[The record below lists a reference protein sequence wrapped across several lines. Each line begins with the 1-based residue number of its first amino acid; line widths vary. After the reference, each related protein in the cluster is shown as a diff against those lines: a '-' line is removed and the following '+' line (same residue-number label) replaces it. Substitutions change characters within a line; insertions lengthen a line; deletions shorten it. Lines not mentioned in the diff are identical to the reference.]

1 MADLQISVD
10 IDATGTRRGANE
22 ARGEVQNL
30 AREAERAGRGMRNAL
45 NGIDF
50 RAIGRQI
57 SEIGQRMQA
66 AGVQMQSF
74 GTTLTAAIT
83 LPLTALGTLGVKAA
97 LEVDAVRTK
106 ITALVG
112 DSEKAN
118 RKIAELRELAGRS
131 VGVTQAAALETFAQ
145 LKGIGDIADE
155 SINKVIGSLG
165 KLNAAFKIEDQSG
178 FLRNLVQLFSQGFE
192 IPDLKEAIGRVPI
205 FTQLLEQAFGTKDP
219 EKLRQLKEAGKL
231 TLDSFLTG
239 LSDAINTDPRTANI
253 TENLTTKLAK
263 SFERLNVALAPIG
276 DVILS
281 AVVPVIERL
290 SPFLEQLGKQFA
302 ALSPAAKTAVV
313 AFGAILA
320 AIGPV
325 LVVLGSAVVAIGGLV
340 TAIGAMIGSA
350 KIIAIVTAAIISLGI
365 QLAPLAAGAA
375 LLYASWQT
383 NFGGI
388 RDLVDRSVAA
398 ILAAWETA
406 RTELVALTE
415 DLTAR
420 IKQFWEQ
427 NGEDIMRALQTVS
440 DFIRSIWT
448 AVVAFWGENGE
459 TIKAITR
466 AVWEI
471 VKTIVKNGLEII
483 LQTIRLVTAII
494 NGDWAK
500 AWDAIKQ
507 IVASTLV
514 AIGTVIANSQAAII
528 AAVRLLIEAIAA
540 LGPWVSQIGISIGTA
555 LVQGIIWG
563 IGKMAGPL
571 GSAAATVVNGAISRM
586 REAARIESPSKV
598 TVEIGQYIGDGLIA
612 GLESKA
618 AGVAAATK
626 KLTKEVLDRLKD
638 IQVQFA
644 VLSGLSPSGQQA
656 IRDTDSLEKGI
667 SDIREIIKLRAELG
681 QNLDQALPTTPGSAA
696 AELKYLSDLK
706 ERQEAFNGTLRDLE
720 SLRERQKAADAK
732 RIADGLR
739 FEEQVRESGIRQIQD
754 LEKEIE
760 LLGVTSATEKLRI
773 EQKYEMLQVERDLK
787 AAGLRQEDVDIIL
800 EVVSAD
806 QKRIAQLIKIL
817 ELKNQGIEQQKKEVE
832 AVKKAQQEAQK
843 AYDQVF
849 QTVQRHLDVLAE
861 QGFGAFFK
869 SVFGQF
875 KQFLRDMVAE
885 WLTSQFFKLFFK
897 GGNNQTAQQN
907 GQGGGILGGLL
918 NGIFGGGAT
927 GIGPGGT
934 PTYSGGGG
942 TSGSGLGGAMGSR
955 GLGALSGG
963 GSGGGGIFGGLFGPR
978 TNVLTGQTSR
988 LGGIMGGIGA
998 IASVAGSA
1006 IGGRFGGILSA
1017 AGTGASIGAMFGP
1030 WGAAIGAGIG
1040 ALFGIFGGDP
1050 KRKRDKREKL
1060 PELNRGFTDAMQQLR
1075 DLIRDV
1081 RTLRVD
1087 PDSAISRAQELRTQI
1102 ASGFGIQFESKK
1114 YRKQAQTLV
1123 RQRTAEADSLIEE
1136 LRRVAEISRAA
1147 GERQRRIIP
1156 EFASGAYISPA
1167 FMRQLAAYRRQIN
1180 GMIPGRFLGQD
1191 NVPAMLSPGEMVLN
1205 PAQQERTRRAAGFD
1219 VFRSAG
1225 IPGYSG
1231 GEQRGQGGQMPAIT
1245 LVLEHNID
1253 SEGMVRTTLKNSPA
1267 VQNQLQLTIED
1278 LSANGRLTQRRRG
1291 V

>member
-10 IDATGTRRGANE
+10 IDATGTRRGASE
-22 ARGEVQNL
+22 ARSEVQNL

-50 RAIGRQI
+50 RAIGQRI
-57 SEIGQRMQA
+57 AEIGQRMQA
-66 AGVQMQSF
+66 AGAQMQSF

-118 RKIAELRELAGRS
+118 RKIAELRELASRS

-155 SINKVIGSLG
+155 SINRVIGSLG
-165 KLNAAFKIEDQSG
+165 KLNAAFKIEDQAG
-178 FLRNLVQLFSQGFE
+178 FLRNLVQLFSQGFQ

-219 EKLRQLKEAGKL
+219 EKLRQLQEAGKL

-253 TENLTTKLAK
+253 TENLTTKIAK

-276 DVILS
+276 DVILN
-281 AVVPVIERL
+281 AIVPVIERL
-290 SPFLEQLGKQFA
+290 SPFLERLGQQFA
-302 ALSPAAKTAVV
+302 ALSPTMQQVVV
-313 AFGAILA
+313 AGLALAA

-325 LVVLGSAVVAIGGLV
+325 LVIAGSLIGAIGTIVSAL
-340 TAIGAMIGSA
+340 GALIGSA
-350 KIIAIVTAAIISLGI
+350 TTVGIAVGALIGLIVQIGPILAIAAA
-365 QLAPLAAGAA
+365 QAYV
-375 LLYASWQT
+375 LYQAWQT

-388 RDLVDRSVAA
+388 RDLTAQVAA
-398 ILAAWETA
+398 FVTETWNAAA
-406 RTELVALTE
+406 AALTE
-415 DLTAR
+415 LTADLTAR

-448 AVVAFWGENGE
+448 EIVAFWEENGE
-459 TIKAITR
+459 TIKTITQ

-471 VKTIVKNGLEII
+471 LKTIVKNGLEII

-514 AIGTVIANSQAAII
+514 AIGTVIANSQAAIV
-528 AAVRLLIEAIAA
+528 AAVRGLIDVIIA
-540 LGPWVSQIGISIGTA
+540 LGAYVHQVGIDIGVA
-555 LVQGIIWG
+555 LIQGIISG
-563 IGKMAGPL
+563 IGRMAGPL
-571 GSAAATVVNGAISRM
+571 GTIAANVINGAISRM
-586 REAARIESPSKV
+586 REAANIQSPSKETEELGMFMAEGLQNGLLKGAEAV
-598 TVEIGQYIGDGLIA
+598 NVASRSLAEGSIDGIRTIVSQ
-612 GLESKA
+612 GFDI
-618 AGVAAATK
+618 
-626 KLTKEVLDRLKD
+626 LTD
-638 IQVQFA
+638 
-644 VLSGLSPSGQQA
+644 SGLSFGQK
-656 IRDTDSLEKGI
+656 I
-667 SDIREIIKLRAELG
+667 
-681 QNLDQALPTTPGSAA
+681 
-696 AELKYLSDLK
+696 
-706 ERQEAFNGTLRDLE
+706 
-720 SLRERQKAADAK
+720 K
-732 RIADGLR
+732 RIFSNVVSEWKRMLSNM
-739 FEEQVRESGIRQIQD
+739 VREWLSSG
-754 LEKEIE
+754 L
-760 LLGVTSATEKLRI
+760 
-773 EQKYEMLQVERDLK
+773 
-787 AAGLRQEDVDIIL
+787 
-800 EVVSAD
+800 
-806 QKRIAQLIKIL
+806 
-817 ELKNQGIEQQKKEVE
+817 
-832 AVKKAQQEAQK
+832 
-843 AYDQVF
+843 
-849 QTVQRHLDVLAE
+849 
-861 QGFGAFFK
+861 FG
-869 SVFGQF
+869 
-875 KQFLRDMVAE
+875 
-885 WLTSQFFKLFFK
+885 
-897 GGNNQTAQQN
+897 GGS
-907 GQGGGILGGLL
+907 GSRQGGGILGGLL

-934 PTYSGGGG
+934 PTFNLSGTTGLSTGGGPMG
-942 TSGSGLGGAMGSR
+942 GSGLGGALGSR

-963 GSGGGGIFGGLFGPR
+963 SGGSGGFDSRTGTYSNAGGRGFSSIFGGGLQG
-978 TNVLTGQTSR
+978 TLTGIGSIGTV
-988 LGGIMGGIGA
+988 LGG
-998 IASVAGSA
+998 A
-1006 IGGRFGGILSA
+1006 IGGRAGGFLSNIGSGVA
-1017 AGTGASIGAMFGP
+1017 LGAQIGSIIPGIGT
-1030 WGAAIGAGIG
+1030 AIGAVVGGAIG
-1040 ALFGIFGGDP
+1040 FFSSLFGGDP

-1114 YRKQAQTLV
+1114 YRKQAQTLI
-1123 RQRTAEADSLIEE
+1123 RQRTAEADTLIEE
-1136 LRRVAEISRAA
+1136 LRRVAEVSRAA

-1156 EFASGAYISPA
+1156 EFASGVYISPA
-1167 FMRQLAAYRRQIN
+1167 FMRQLADYRRQIN
-1180 GMIPGRFLGQD
+1180 GMIPGRFRGQD

-1231 GEQRGQGGQMPAIT
+1231 GEQRGQAGQMPAMT
-1245 LVLEHNID
+1245 FVFEHSVD
-1253 SEGMVRTTLKNSPA
+1253 AEGMVKTTLKNSPA

-1278 LSANGRLTQRRRG
+1278 LSANDRLTQRRRG